1 MPARPHAARLDR
13 KAVAQ
18 LVADHYPALALRLLR
33 PLLDLVALARES
45 CGGDLDKF
53 LIMLV
58 IAGRTTEHELFATYT
73 QAQLLSGE
81 IPVFPTLGTNVRSIA
96 ASVGLPRESV
106 RRKVAELVEAGWIR
120 RKGNE
125 LQFTTWA
132 YQDLAP
138 VRVAIEQLA
147 VRNFETVSSL
157 IRSKVGE
164 AET

>member
-1 MPARPHAARLDR
+1 VADLDR
-13 KAVAQ
+13 KAVAE
-18 LVADHYPALALRLLR
+18 LVAENYPALALRLLR
-33 PLLDLVALARES
+33 PLLDLFTLGRES

-58 IAGRTTEHELFATYT
+58 IAVRTTEHGLFATYT

-106 RRKVAELVEAGWIR
+106 RRKVAELVEAGWIKR
-120 RKGNE
+120 EGNE
-125 LQFTTWA
+125 LQFTTSA
-132 YQDLAP
+132 YQDLA
-138 VRVAIEQLA
+138 RAREAIEQLA

-157 IRSKVGE
+157 IRSKTRQGQ
-164 AET
+164 A

>member
-1 MPARPHAARLDR
+1 MTARRAAGLDR
-13 KAVAQ
+13 KAVAE
-18 LVADHYPALALRLLR
+18 LVAENYPALALRLLR
-33 PLLDLVALARES
+33 PLLDLFALAREG

-58 IAGRTTEHELFATYT
+58 IAVRTTEHGLFATYS

-81 IPVFPTLGTNVRSIA
+81 IPVFPTLGTNARSIA

-106 RRKVAELVEAGWIR
+106 RRKVAELVEAGWIKR
-120 RKGNE
+120 QGNE
-125 LQFTTWA
+125 LQFTTAA

-147 VRNFETVSSL
+147 VRNFDTIASL
-157 IRSKVGE
+157 IRSKPGE
-164 AET
+164 GEG